1 MTIFLYVTDT
11 LADWEIAFLTA
22 ELYSKRFFADKK
34 TDCKIVKTG
43 ITDKPVTTMGG
54 MKIIPDRTVDD
65 SVLKDDDILVLP
77 GADTWLSPLHD
88 RILEIA
94 VKRIQEGLPVAA
106 ICGAT
111 AGLARTGVL
120 NSRKHTSNDVLFLK
134 QVVPSYTGERL
145 YVQAPAVSERNL
157 VTASGQAPIQFAYEI
172 LKLLNVFRPD
182 TLEAWKNLYLT
193 NKPEYFYGLMQSLTA
208 PLTRSL

>member
-34 TDCKIVKTG
+34 TDCTIVKTG
-43 ITDKPVTTMGG
+43 MTDKSVTTMGG
-54 MKIIPDRTVDD
+54 MKIIPDCTVDD
-65 SVLKDDDILVLP
+65 IVLKDGDILVLP
-77 GADTWLSPLHD
+77 GADTWLSPVHD

-94 VKRIQEGLPVAA
+94 AARIQAGLPAAA

-111 AGLARTGVL
+111 AGLARTGAL

-134 QVVPSYTGERL
+134 QAVPSYTGETL
-145 YVQAPAVSERNL
+145 YVQAPAVSDRNL
-157 VTASGQAPIQFAYEI
+157 VTASGQAPVQFAYEI
-172 LKLLNVFRPD
+172 LKLLHVFRPD
-182 TLEAWKNLYLT
+182 TLEAWKNLYLK
-193 NKPEYFYGLMQSLTA
+193 NEPVYFYQLMQSL
-208 PLTRSL
+208 PVQQ